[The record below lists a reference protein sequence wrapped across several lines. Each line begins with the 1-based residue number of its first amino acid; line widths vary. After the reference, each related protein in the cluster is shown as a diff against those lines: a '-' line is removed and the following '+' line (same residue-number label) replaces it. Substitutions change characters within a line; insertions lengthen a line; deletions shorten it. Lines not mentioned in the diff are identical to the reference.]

1 MNKGI
6 QKIFAEVPETYEM
19 INHILTFSM
28 DILWRRRA
36 AKIAAANGGTR
47 WIDMC
52 TGTGE
57 TARYLRKF
65 GPENPQIFAA
75 DFSLPMLS
83 EAISKSR
90 GKHIRFL
97 ISDVNKLPFCDNTF
111 DLITISFATRNINL
125 NRHILIQ
132 CLREFHRVLK
142 PGGRFINLET
152 SQPSIG
158 VIRKLYHLYVHLF
171 IKPVGAF
178 LSGSEAGY
186 RYLSSTIPRFYF
198 PEELVEILRI
208 SGFSEIQFKILFF
221 GAAAIHQARKF

>member
-6 QKIFAEVPETYEM
+6 QKIFAEVPKTYELV
-19 INHILTFSM
+19 NHVLTFSM
-28 DILWRRRA
+28 DILWRKRA
-36 AKIAAANGGTR
+36 AKIAAGSGGTQ

-65 GPENPQIFAA
+65 AHEDPRIFAA

-83 EAISKSR
+83 EAKSKSR

-97 ISDVNKLPFCDNTF
+97 ISDVKKLPFCDNTF
-111 DLITISFATRNINL
+111 DLITISFAARNINL
-125 NRHILIQ
+125 NRPTLIQ
-132 CLREFHRVLK
+132 CFREFHRVLK
-142 PGGRFINLET
+142 PGGLFVNVET

-158 VIRKLYHLYVHLF
+158 VIRKFYHLYVHLF
-171 IKPVGAF
+171 IKPIGAF
-178 LSGSEAGY
+178 LSGSKVGY

-198 PEELVEILRI
+198 PEELVEIFRI
-208 SGFSEIQFKILFF
+208 SGFNEIRFETLFF
-221 GAAAIHQARKF
+221 GVAAIHQGRKQ

>member
-36 AKIAAANGGTR
+36 AKIAAATGGTR

-97 ISDVNKLPFCDNTF
+97 ISDVNKLP
-111 DLITISFATRNINL
+111 L